1 MVEHRRFP
9 SLSSIQAFEAAARH
23 RSFARAAGE
32 LGTTSA
38 SVSYH
43 VKQLEAQIGVALFRR
58 LPHRVELTE
67 AGALVAREATEAF
80 AGLRASFAKAADLD
94 ESRLTVTTLPTFG
107 TSWLIP
113 RLGGFRRDY
122 PDIRVEIDLS
132 DTAQDLATGLFDLA
146 IRNGSGRWR
155 GLQATELLPSV
166 FMPLCAPALL
176 GSGARLGDTEGR
188 IDVPLLG
195 RPDWWALWFKA
206 SGSGL
211 RPLPEQFGTRL
222 AAEHLDIAAAIAG
235 HGIAIGS
242 PILFAG
248 EIAAGRLV
256 PAHDLVVGIGRA
268 FWLVHAVGRRDSSK
282 IVKFKAW
289 IVEEARQARAASEAY
304 LKQVVIVEAP
314 G

>member
-1 MVEHRRFP
+1 MALDGDTP
-9 SLSSIQAFEAAARH
+9 
-23 RSFARAAGE
+23 
-32 LGTTSA
+32 
-38 SVSYH
+38 
-43 VKQLEAQIGVALFRR
+43 LFRR

-67 AGALVAREATEAF
+67 AGAVIAREATEAF

-94 ESRLTVTTLPTFG
+94 ESRLAVTTLPTFG

-113 RLGGFRRDY
+113 RLGGFRREH
-122 PDIRVEIDLS
+122 PDIRVELDLS
-132 DTAQDLATGLFDLA
+132 DSAQDLAAGLFDLA
-146 IRNGSGRWR
+146 IRNGHGQWR
-155 GLQATELLPSV
+155 GLQATALLPSV

-176 GSGARLGDTEGR
+176 GSAARLGAPEDR

-206 SGSGL
+206 SGSSR

-256 PAHDLVVGIGRA
+256 PAHDLVVGNGRA
-268 FWLVHAVGRRDSSK
+268 FWLVHAVARRDSGK
-282 IVKFKAW
+282 IAKFKAW
-289 IVEEARQARAASEAY
+289 IVEEARQGRAAAEAY
-304 LKQVVIVEAP
+304 LKRVVVVEP
-314 G
+314 SG